1 MNFLR
6 NKVAF
11 ITGAT
16 SGIGKEC
23 AKKLAEYEVNLIL
36 TGRNEEKLNQ
46 LKNSL
51 PTQTIAYVMD
61 VRDKNQV
68 QKVIDEVLKIT
79 QIDILINNAGLALGL
94 EPIDEGNTE
103 DWETMIDTNIK
114 GVLYVTK
121 PIFKHMKKRNEG
133 HIVNIG
139 SVAGKT
145 AYPGGNVYCAT
156 KAALHSLNES
166 LNIDAYGTNI
176 KVSNIAPG
184 AVETEFSN
192 VRFKGD
198 IKKAKKVYEGFI
210 PLSTE
215 DIANAVLCVLNT
227 PPHVNIQY
235 MDIMPTSQRNPY
247 LLHRQKD

>member
-1 MNFLR
+1 MNFLDG
-6 NKVAF
+6 KIAL

-16 SGIGKEC
+16 SGIGEAT
-23 AKKLAEYEVNLIL
+23 AKALDKMGVNVILI
-36 TGRNEEKLNQ
+36 GRNEKKLTNLKNQ
-46 LKNSL
+46 LENQCL
-51 PTQTIAYVMD
+51 TYTLD
-61 VRDKNQV
+61 VRDKE
-68 QKVIDEVLKIT
+68 KVLKTINEILKIT
-79 QIDILINNAGLALGL
+79 RIDMLINNAGLALGL
-94 EPIDEGNTE
+94 EPLDEGNFE
-103 DWETMIDTNIK
+103 DWDTMIDTNIK

-121 PIFKHMKKRNEG
+121 PVFKHMKERNEG
-133 HIVNIG
+133 HIVNLG

-166 LNIDAYGTNI
+166 MNIDAYGTNI

-198 IKKAKKVYEGFI
+198 KEKAKKVYDGYT
-210 PLSTE
+210 PLSAE
-215 DIANAVLCVLNT
+215 DIANAIVCVLNT

-235 MDIMPTSQRNPY
+235 MDIMPTNQRNPY
-247 LLHRQKD
+247 LLYRES